1 MRVLGIDYGDKYVG
15 LALSDPTGLIASP
28 LKTIFRSEEAN
39 LKATVR
45 EIRALCEQED
55 IHTLVLG
62 LPLNMD
68 DTEGPRCEKSRAFK
82 KRLERDLYQ
91 VEVILWDERL
101 TTCEAEEPLF
111 QLGFDR
117 RKRKEV
123 VDKIAAALILQNW
136 LDAQREKKPAEPSG
150 GEQV

>member
-1 MRVLGIDYGDKYVG
+1 MRVLGVDYGDKYVG

-28 LKTIFRSEEAN
+28 HSTVYRKDPEN

-45 EIRALCEQED
+45 TIRELCESEGVNT
-55 IHTLVLG
+55 IVLG

-82 KRLERDLYQ
+82 RRLERDLYQ

-101 TTCEAEEPLF
+101 TTCEAEEPL
-111 QLGFDR
+111 LEMGLN
-117 RKRKEV
+117 RKARKEV
-123 VDKIAAALILQNW
+123 VDKIAAALILQSY
-136 LDAQREKKPAEPSG
+136 LDAQRNQNKN
-150 GEQV
+150 